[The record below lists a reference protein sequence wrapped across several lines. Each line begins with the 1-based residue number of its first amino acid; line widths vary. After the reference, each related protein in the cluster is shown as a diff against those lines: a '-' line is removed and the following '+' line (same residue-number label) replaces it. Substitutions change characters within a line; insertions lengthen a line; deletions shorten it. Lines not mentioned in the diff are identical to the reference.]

1 MQLISSRGRGLNK
14 FLSGCD
20 SSNHEVLKI
29 NVEKLSS
36 SARVLEG
43 KLKEHMN
50 KDVQVSHLYNDL
62 RPLLELAK
70 SRRILTPIEVGAVP
84 GRYRFTE
91 NGLQEYS
98 DLEHAY
104 AVFSIEITGGEPPL
118 LKILRAER
126 NRK

>member
-1 MQLISSRGRGLNK
+1 MQEIKMDMDKVEFSAKKL
-14 FLSGCD
+14 
-20 SSNHEVLKI
+20 E
-29 NVEKLSS
+29 EKLEEYSS
-36 SARVLEG
+36 
-43 KLKEHMN
+43 
-50 KDVQVSHLYNDL
+50 KDPQAFHLHNDL
-62 RPLLELAK
+62 RPLLKLAK
-70 SRRILTPIEVGAVP
+70 SRRILTPIEAGAVP